1 MDRESLIVK
10 PSKRVQQL
18 NAYAITPQD
27 VWSGEYDPKILK
39 ADWNEAPRNLKLYFP
54 AMKEIIKHGGL
65 LAWYPDYTC
74 LDLVLGLKNY
84 VGCDGNQIG
93 IYSGSDSALCDI
105 ANCYLEQGETAL
117 LLSPT
122 YDNFRVYVSQ
132 HGGLVEDFHLNTDGT
147 CNYDD
152 LRDRIATLEPKIVYI
167 VNPNNPYGNAVDRC
181 TVVNMVRDFPSS
193 LFIIDEAYIDFDL
206 SKSIASEVS
215 NFENIVVTR
224 TFSKAFGLAGVRVGY
239 VVADKNIIVTLNK
252 IRKGKNVSMLG
263 QKLALHA
270 LENPAFFSEWFDSI
284 TASKRRL
291 YDFFDENNIK
301 YFQSDANFI
310 LFLASSPDELCAILK
325 SEGVFVRNRNKIID
339 KAIRMTIGED
349 GDTAKILGI
358 FKAHRDLLVS

>member
-1 MDRESLIVK
+1 MEKESLIVK

-18 NAYAITPQD
+18 SAYAITPQD
-27 VWSGEYDPKILK
+27 VWSGGYDPYILK
-39 ADWNEAPRNLKLYFP
+39 ADWNEAPRNLQLYLP
-54 AMKEIIKHGGL
+54 AMKEIIEHNGL

-74 LDLVLGLKNY
+74 LDLVHGVKNY
-84 VGCDGNQIG
+84 VGCDSNQIA
-93 IYSGSDSALCDI
+93 IYSGSDSGLCDI
-105 ANCYLEQGETAL
+105 ANCYLEAGETAL

-132 HGGLVEDFHLNTDGT
+132 HGGLVEDFHLNADGT

-152 LRDRIATLEPKIVYI
+152 LRIRIAALDPKIVYI

-239 VVADKNIIVTLNK
+239 VVADKNVIVTLNK

-284 TASKRRL
+284 TASKRRF
-291 YDFFDENNIK
+291 YDFFNENNIK

-310 LFLASSPDELCAILK
+310 LFLASSPNELCAILK

-339 KAIRMTIGED
+339 KAIRVTVGAD
-349 GDTAKILGI
+349 GDTTKMLHSL
-358 FKAHRDLLVS
+358 KENLHLLV